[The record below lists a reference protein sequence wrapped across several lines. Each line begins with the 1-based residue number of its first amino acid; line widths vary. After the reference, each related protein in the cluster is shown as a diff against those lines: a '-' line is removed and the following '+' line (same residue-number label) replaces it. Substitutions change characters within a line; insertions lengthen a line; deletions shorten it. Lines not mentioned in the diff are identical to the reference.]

1 MLYFCYGDDMKN
13 NKGFTLM
20 ELLLTIALL
29 AVISVISFV
38 SIITIINK
46 HKDNQCKSII
56 DNIKIATKEYVSD
69 NRYGTINTS
78 ITAKDLIDGHYLSGD
93 IINPYTDETI
103 DPQNVKIKIT
113 LNTSDKTVKQI
124 TVKDASNN
132 LLFNGCN

>member
-38 SIITIINK
+38 SIIAIINK
-46 HKDNQCKSII
+46 HKNNQCKTII

-69 NRYGTINTS
+69 NRYGTINAN
-78 ITAKDLIDGHYLSGD
+78 ITAKTLIDGHYLSGD